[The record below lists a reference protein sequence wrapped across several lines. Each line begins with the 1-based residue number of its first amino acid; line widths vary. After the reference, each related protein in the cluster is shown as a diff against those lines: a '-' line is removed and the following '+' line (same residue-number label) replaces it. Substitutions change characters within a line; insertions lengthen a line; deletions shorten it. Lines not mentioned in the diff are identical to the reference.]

1 MLGDLWYKNAVVYNL
16 DVETYLDANGDG
28 CGDFEGL
35 MRRVDYL
42 SSLGVDVLWLA
53 PFQPTPNRDNGYD
66 VADFYGVDRRFG
78 SSGDFVEFVHR
89 AKSRGIRVIVDLVV
103 NHTSDRHPW
112 FRSAREDP
120 ESPHHDWYVWAD
132 KRPSTWRQGTVFPG
146 HQRAT
151 WSRDP
156 KAKQWYFHRFYDFQP
171 DLNMQN
177 PAVREEIRRIM
188 GYWLEL
194 GVSGFRVD
202 AVPFIIE
209 EPPRAAGPPKLHFEY
224 LEELRDFLQWR
235 AGDAVLLGEANVLPK
250 EAAQYFAGGDGIHLM
265 FNFWVNQ
272 HLWYALATGDARP
285 LAAALRDTR
294 RLPDS
299 CQWAHFLRNHDE
311 LDLGRLTSEQ
321 REAVFERFAPDE
333 GMRLYGR
340 GIRRRLAP
348 MLGDRGLLQ
357 LAFNVLYSLP
367 GTPVVWY
374 GDELG
379 MGEDLRL
386 PQRDAVRT
394 PMQWS
399 GETNAGFTGADK
411 PFRPVVSRGPYAYE
425 HVNVERER
433 REQDSLLHWNMRMIR
448 LRKECPE
455 IGWGEWR
462 TISTRNP
469 AVLALRYDW
478 HGDALLVLHNFA
490 AEATEVTVR
499 TEAKPGERLS
509 SLLDLEDC
517 APTADG
523 TYRVA
528 LDAYGSAWYR
538 IGALDY
544 ALG

>member
-28 CGDFEGL
+28 VGDFEGL

-53 PFQPTPNRDNGYD
+53 PFQPSPNRDNGYD
-66 VADFYGVDRRFG
+66 VADYYGVDPRYG

-89 AKSRGIRVIVDLVV
+89 ARSRGIRTIVDLVV

-112 FRSAREDP
+112 FRSARTGPDAP
-120 ESPHHDWYVWAD
+120 RHDWYVWSD
-132 KRPSTWRQGTVFPG
+132 TRPKTWREGTVFPG
-146 HQRAT
+146 HQQAT

-156 KAKQWYFHRFYDFQP
+156 EAKQWYFHRFYEFQP
-171 DLNMQN
+171 DLNMDN
-177 PAVREEIRRIM
+177 PAVRDEIRRII

-209 EPPRAAGPPKLHFEY
+209 EPPRTSGPPKLHFEY

-250 EAAQYFAGGDGIHLM
+250 EAARYFAGGDGIHLM

-272 HLWYALATGDARP
+272 RLWYALATGDARP

-294 RLPDS
+294 SLPPS

-311 LDLGRLTSEQ
+311 LDLGRLEPEQ

-348 MLGDRGLLQ
+348 MLGDRALIE
-357 LAFNVLYSLP
+357 LAYNVLYSLP
-367 GTPVVWY
+367 GTPVLWY

-386 PQRDAVRT
+386 PERNAVRT

-399 GETNAGFTGADK
+399 GEAHAGFTEADK
-411 PFRPVVSRGPYAYE
+411 PFRPVVSRGPYAHE
-425 HVNVERER
+425 HVNVERAR
-433 REQDSLLHWNMRMIR
+433 REEGSLLHWSMRMIR

-455 IGWGEWR
+455 IGWGESR
-462 TISTRNP
+462 TIATRNP

-478 HGDALLVLHNFA
+478 RGDALVVVHNFG
-490 AEATEVTVR
+490 AEATEVTLR
-499 TEAKPGERLS
+499 TEAKAGERLS
-509 SLLDLEDC
+509 SLLDLSDC
-517 APTADG
+517 EPVETG
-523 TYRVA
+523 EYRVP
-528 LDAYGSAWYR
+528 LEAYGSRWYR